1 MRKHSGSKD
10 GFGGD
15 LRFGETGD
23 GAGLRG
29 ADKLCTTIAEESM
42 PGSGAKGW
50 AAFLSTSTVNA
61 KDRIGTGP
69 WYDRT
74 GRLVAQDLTA
84 LLKDRP
90 TGADATIIN
99 DLPNETGAPNQAGS
113 AEGGNDDNHDTV
125 TGSNADGT
133 FANGTDTCSDYT
145 SITTATAGVKGP
157 MCGHSWP
164 AQSSGRGWAKA
175 HEARGCRP
183 GVNLVQNGPGSGD
196 TIGAGGGYGGIY
208 CFAKKP

>member
-1 MRKHSGSKD
+1 MRKHSKSQN

-69 WYDRT
+69 WYDRM
-74 GRLVAQDLTA
+74 GRLVAMNLTG
-84 LLKDRP
+84 LLRP
-90 TGADATIIN
+90 RPMGADPTIIN
-99 DLPNETGAPNQAGS
+99 DLPNETGVANKEGS
-113 AEGGNDDNHDTV
+113 AEGANNDNHDTV
-125 TGSNADGT
+125 TASNADGT
-133 FANGTDTCSDYT
+133 FNAENGNCSDFT
-145 SITTATAGVKGP
+145 VATGAKGP
-157 MCGHSWP
+157 MQGHSWP
-164 AQSSGRGWAKA
+164 RSGSGGSGDGWAQA
-175 HEARGCRP
+175 HAARGCVP
-183 GVNLVQNGPGSGD
+183 GVNLVQNGAGTGD